1 MCARV
6 RNNLD
11 GTDGFGQL
19 RLLRDLLKLLGSF
32 TKRLV
37 SNKKRSFPCMFK

>member
-6 RNNLD
+6 RNSPD

-19 RLLRDLLKLLGSF
+19 RLLRDLLKLLELF

-37 SNKKRSFPCMFK
+37 SNEKRSFPCVFK